1 MESPSQ
7 WYGAASI
14 GGACMVIVLGLAALT
29 TARAAYR
36 CCCVQRFSFAGA
48 HVLVTGG
55 SSGIGLA
62 VAQEAAAR
70 GAVVTVLART
80 RSKLVSAVDSL
91 DSARAAAGSDHT
103 TASPHGFECADVT
116 DPAAVE
122 AACAAAVA
130 ARGPIS
136 VLVACAGAAQPGYF
150 LDQTSSVFERSM
162 QLNYL
167 GVVNAVK
174 AVTPAMC
181 ERGEGRI
188 VLVASGAAVVSFIG
202 YSSYAP
208 TKWALRGFGD
218 ALRNELV
225 GFDRAAGGNGARAGG
240 VRVHIAYPPDTQTPG
255 FDLENESKPVETSRV
270 APPDVYPPRAVA
282 VKMLRASRTVLMGAD
297 TGVSS
302 SLTRPPHHASLPHS
316 SLHPD
321 RAFQAGSRWA
331 TTTSLRPIRCKTC

>member
-1 MESPSQ
+1 MEQ
-7 WYGAASI
+7 YYGAAAI
-14 GGACMVIVLGLAALT
+14 GGACIIFVLVLLAAS
-29 TARAAYR
+29 AVRAAYR
-36 CCCVQRFSFAGA
+36 CCCAKRFSFVGA

-91 DSARAAAGSDHT
+91 GSTRAVGSASGTS
-103 TASPHGFECADVT
+103 SPHGFECADVT

-130 ARGPIS
+130 ARGPIT

-150 LDQTSSVFERSM
+150 LDQASAVFERSM
-162 QLNYL
+162 QLNYI

-174 AVTPAMC
+174 AVAPAMC

-218 ALRNELV
+218 ALRNELI
-225 GFDRAAGGNGARAGG
+225 GFDRAAGRSGASAGG

-270 APPDVYPPRAVA
+270 APPDVYPARAVA
-282 VKMLRASRTVLMGAD
+282 VKMLGASRAALGGGHRLLDIARPHPRTAH
-297 TGVSS
+297 
-302 SLTRPPHHASLPHS
+302 SL
-316 SLHPD
+316 
-321 RAFQAGSRWA
+321 
-331 TTTSLRPIRCKTC
+331 